1 MLLLKGVIKM
11 MFDRIKCR
19 LFLMSLLIS
28 MISGFIAGSVVACV
42 ENRADIAKKCKK
54 AFRQLEDKMT

>member
-1 MLLLKGVIKM
+1 